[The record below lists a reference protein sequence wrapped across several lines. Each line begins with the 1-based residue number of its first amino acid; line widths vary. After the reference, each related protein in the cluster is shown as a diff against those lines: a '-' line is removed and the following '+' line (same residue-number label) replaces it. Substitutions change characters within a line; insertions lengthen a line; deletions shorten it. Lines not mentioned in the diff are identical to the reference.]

1 MKALGYILIVV
12 GVMNF
17 FGALITNRE
26 FSNSIY
32 GENSANGISR
42 FAATCIITILLMVG
56 GNTLIRRSKPKI

>member
-1 MKALGYILIVV
+1 MKALGYLLIVL

-42 FAATCIITILLMVG
+42 FAATCIVTILLMVG
-56 GNTLIRRSKPKI
+56 GNALIRRSKPKI